1 MSGAMKI
8 SVSGSLRWSAAFNAC
23 VRLESLRDASQIID
37 RFLALPRGY
46 HATPLGHDRKSQK
59 SAPIGDEAREQKR
72 GGKRVGMW
80 APDGETQR
88 HSRIN
93 KKVQYDIKESA
104 LIRAPRCACNGTVE
118 TIGDPACDQQGQCD
132 VKRRPTGPRPLPSGY
147 SRTMLAFH
155 AGR

>member
-72 GGKRVGMW
+72 GWKRVGMW

-93 KKVQYDIKESA
+93 KKSSTISRK
-104 LIRAPRCACNGTVE
+104 APRSV
-118 TIGDPACDQQGQCD
+118 
-132 VKRRPTGPRPLPSGY
+132 RRVAHATAPSRPSAIRLAI
-147 SRTMLAFH
+147 SRVNAM
-155 AGR
+155 